1 MSFTVYT
8 IEVALAHMRELQER
22 ADRSRT
28 IRGAAGSTRTRTR
41 FPRARKR

>member
-1 MSFTVYT
+1 MYT

-28 IRGAAGSTRTRTR
+28 FRHAAATRAKARL
-41 FPRARKR
+41 PRAKKR